1 MRHLGADRVAFL
13 TALVAPLATTAALVP
28 FRDSLPNTSV
38 ALVLVVI
45 VVAVAALGNR
55 LAGALAAL
63 WAAVWFNFF
72 FTQPYQ
78 RFTITRPADVQTALL
93 LLIVGL
99 AVSQLAARAR
109 RLKVVT
115 ITDADYLARIHDTA
129 ELAQGAR
136 APETVVDHVTA
147 QLTEVLH
154 LRGCRFEYGTLI
166 GHPPRLEQDG
176 SVSWGH
182 RRWDVDHLGLPDTE
196 VELRTF
202 GNGRFYS
209 RFMLEPTPDRIP
221 PLQARL
227 VAVTLADQAGRRWTS
242 RQATRVVD
250 DRLTGRPQPPGGRRL
265 GSGRRFSDQVPMHA
279 TFASRR
285 PDFSASPPLL
295 GPPLGSVRRSAK

>member
-1 MRHLGADRVAFL
+1 MGGCVRHLDADRVAFL
-13 TALVAPLATTAALVP
+13 TALVAPLAITGVLVP
-28 FRDSLPNTSV
+28 FRDSVPNTSV

-55 LAGALAAL
+55 LAGALAAI

-78 RFTITRPADVQTALL
+78 RFTITRPADLQIALL
-93 LLIVGL
+93 LLVVGL

-109 RLKVVT
+109 RLQVVV

-129 ELAQGAR
+129 KLAQSAK
-136 APETVVDHVTA
+136 APGTVVDHVTA

-176 SVSWGH
+176 SVTWG
-182 RRWDVDHLGLPDTE
+182 RKRWDADHLGLPDTE
-196 VELRTF
+196 VELCTF
-202 GNGRFYS
+202 GNGRFYG
-209 RFMLEPTPDRIP
+209 RFMLDPTPGTIP

-227 VAVTLADQAGRRWTS
+227 VAVTLADQAGSALDT
-242 RQATRVVD
+242 A
-250 DRLTGRPQPPGGRRL
+250 
-265 GSGRRFSDQVPMHA
+265 
-279 TFASRR
+279 ASE
-285 PDFSASPPLL
+285 AE
-295 GPPLGSVRRSAK
+295 A

>member
-1 MRHLGADRVAFL
+1 MRHLSADHVAFL
-13 TALVAPLATTAALVP
+13 VALVAPPAVAGVLVP

-55 LAGALAAL
+55 LAGALAAIS
-63 WAAVWFNFF
+63 AAVWFNFF

-78 RFTITRPADVQTALL
+78 RFTITRPADIQSALL

-109 RLKVVT
+109 KLKVVT

-129 ELAQGAR
+129 ALAQNTR
-136 APETVVDHVTA
+136 APGTVVDHVTA

-154 LRGCRFEYGTLI
+154 LRGCRFEYGTLT

-176 SVSWGH
+176 SVTWGR
-182 RRWDVDHLGLPDTE
+182 RRWDADRLGWPDTE

-202 GNGRFYS
+202 GNGRFYG
-209 RFMLEPTPDRIP
+209 RFMLKPTPGRVP

-227 VAVTLADQAGRRWTS
+227 VAVTLADQAGS
-242 RQATRVVD
+242 ALD
-250 DRLTGRPQPPGGRRL
+250 IAASDSGG
-265 GSGRRFSDQVPMHA
+265 
-279 TFASRR
+279 
-285 PDFSASPPLL
+285 
-295 GPPLGSVRRSAK
+295 